1 MSTLAPWHQYA
12 HDVVATGRAEAAVQ
26 EKLRPIALRIIKLKK
41 EQAEYEKAQLRA
53 PEQEVGEDV
62 AAKDRSREIAAL
74 ERKAEPM
81 RAQLRALPMRV
92 GRYTYLACERHLR
105 DLKTGHERGLSFNE
119 RVAGA
124 AVRFYSFLT
133 HNKGKWAGQPLTL
146 EPWQQFIIASLFGWK
161 RADGTRRFRE
171 SYLEV
176 ARKNGKSTFSSGVGL
191 QLLTVDNEAGAEIYT
206 AATKEKQA
214 RIVFGD
220 ACNMAKKSTQLLKKI
235 KVQKNAIFS
244 PSTLSKMVPMSSEAQ
259 TEDGLNPH
267 GIIIDEYHAHPNDE
281 LYSVLKSATG
291 ARTQPLLS
299 IITTAG
305 FLKQGPCALLR
316 RANIGILE
324 QKWDDDAYFVIIY
337 ALDDG
342 DDWQD
347 ESTWVKANP
356 NLGVS
361 VPLVY
366 LQEQH
371 RAAVRLVSQQT
382 NFKTKHLN
390 LWTDSSEVWL
400 PHELWMLGA
409 QGTTLG
415 ELPGRPAWGGLDL
428 AKTRDISSFVL
439 IFPKEGGQFD
449 VLCWFWVPED
459 KVDER
464 TKKDSV
470 PYRQWVEEGY
480 LIATP
485 GNVTDYEFI
494 KAEIRAACDLYQVQM
509 IDFDPWNSSQLVI
522 DLTNEGMPMQP
533 LRQGFASLS
542 APTVELENLV
552 ADTKV
557 HHYGNPVLAWMCG
570 NVVLQRDAAGN
581 IKLDKG
587 KSKEK
592 IDGMAA
598 LVNALAGYMSKPAPE
613 TSIYEQRGLLLL

>member
-1 MSTLAPWHQYA
+1 MSLAPWHQYA
-12 HDVVATGRAEAAVQ
+12 HDAVAAGRAEAAVQ
-26 EKLRPIALRIIKLKK
+26 EKLRPMVLRIAKLKK
-41 EQAEYEKAQLRA
+41 ETDADHTAQ
-53 PEQEVGEDV
+53 
-62 AAKDRSREIAAL
+62 IAAL
-74 ERKAEPM
+74 ERKLEPL
-81 RAQLRALPMRV
+81 RAQLRALPLRV
-92 GRYTYLACERHLR
+92 GRYTWLACERHLR
-105 DLKTGHERGLSFNE
+105 DLETGAARGLRFSE
-119 RVAGA
+119 KVAGA

-133 HNKGKWAGQPLTL
+133 HNKGRWAGQPLTL

-171 SYLEV
+171 SYTEV
-176 ARKNGKSTFSSGVGL
+176 ARKNGKSTLSSGVGL
-191 QLLTVDNEAGAEIYT
+191 QLLTADDEQGAEIYC
-206 AATKEKQA
+206 AATKKEQA

-220 ACNMAKKSTQLLKKI
+220 AQNMARKSPTLLKKI
-235 KVQKNAIFS
+235 KVQQHSIFA
-244 PSTLSKMVPMSSEAQ
+244 PATLSKMVPMSSDSN

-281 LYSVLKSATG
+281 LYSVLNSATG

-305 FLKQGPCALLR
+305 FNRLGPCAQLR
-316 RANIGILE
+316 RACVGLLE
-324 QKWDDDAYFVIIY
+324 GTHTDDSYFTIIY
-337 ALDDG
+337 SLDEG

-347 ESTWVKANP
+347 QSTWPKANP

-361 VPLVY
+361 VKPDY
-366 LQEQH
+366 LQEQY
-371 RAAVRLVSQQT
+371 AKAVRLPSQQV

-400 PHELWMLGA
+400 PNELWMLGA
-409 QGTTLG
+409 QGTTYA
-415 ELPGRPAWGGLDL
+415 ELPGRKAWGGLDL

-439 IFPKEGGQFD
+439 VFPKDGGQFD

-464 TKKDSV
+464 TKKDGV

-485 GNVTDYEFI
+485 GNVTDYDFI
-494 KAEIRAACDLYQVQM
+494 QAEIRAACDLYQVQM

-522 DLTNEGMPMQP
+522 NLTSEGMPMQP

-598 LVNALAGYMSKPAPE
+598 LVNALAGYMSGPAE
-613 TSIYEQRGLLLL
+613 SEYIYEDGRDLLVL